1 MTNFGVRVILDDS
14 VSERVLYIYFTVK
27 NISVLTFSI
36 VLHSKLTLIE
46 MNNIFTYL
54 GRNIV
59 LFLKN
64 LKEHF

>member
-27 NISVLTFSI
+27 NIGVLAFSI
-36 VLHSKLTLIE
+36 VLQSKPTLIE
-46 MNNIFTYL
+46 KNNIFMYL

-64 LKEHF
+64 LK